1 MKRRD
6 FLKTTAA
13 VTGGSLLNELGVSRL
28 VAQDSQVSGARP
40 NILFLLV
47 DELRFP
53 SVFPTGI
60 KDAGEF
66 LAKFMPN
73 LYCLWKS
80 GVKFANHHTDAN
92 ACTPSRG
99 VLVTG

>member
-28 VAQDSQVSGARP
+28 VAQNSQVSGARP

-53 SVFPTGI
+53 SVFPKGI
-60 KDAGEF
+60 KDAGES
-66 LAKFMPN
+66 AAGRMRRISAEAPPAR
-73 LYCLWKS
+73 CSLWHSPGRCRLKPWP
-80 GVKFANHHTDAN
+80 F
-92 ACTPSRG
+92 
-99 VLVTG
+99 